1 MKHQSGVT
9 NYNPGISQACHKECQ
24 FHQLTIGLMYFK
36 SNFYV
41 QIAWKICQQMKVLCL
56 NIEKIKIKK
65 QLAIGRS

>member
-41 QIAWKICQQMKVLCL
+41 QIAWKICQQMKVL
-56 NIEKIKIKK
+56 
-65 QLAIGRS
+65 